1 MKDLALHLLDI
12 IENSAKGGASRV
24 QVEFLRDGPRLE
36 IRIRDNGPG
45 LPPEVAADPTDPF
58 ATTRRERKAG
68 LGLAL
73 LRMAAE
79 RTGGRVAVESARGR
93 GVAVTAVFD
102 LTHID
107 AQPVGA
113 LDEALAGAIAAWPQL
128 DFEVRTGPAR
138 RVILDT
144 AEIKKELKGIDL
156 SLPKMHNV
164 LKVCLR
170 QELQDLSGGPAPSAV
185 PPPRQFENPPKGGV

>member
-1 MKDLALHLLDI
+1 MKDLSLHLLDI
-12 IENSAKGGASRV
+12 IENSAKGGATRV
-24 QVEFLRDGPRLE
+24 VAEFRRAGPLLE
-36 IRIRDNGPG
+36 MRISDNGPG
-45 LPPEVAADPTDPF
+45 LPSEVAADPTDPF

-68 LGLAL
+68 LGLAM

-79 RTGGRVAVESARGR
+79 RTGGRVTVDSAPGR
-93 GVAVTAVFD
+93 GVAVSAVFN
-102 LTHID
+102 LAHID

-113 LDEALAGAIAAWPQL
+113 LDEALAGAVAAWPQL
-128 DFEVRTGPAR
+128 DFEVRVGPDR

-144 AEIKKELKGIDL
+144 AEIKKELKDIDF

-170 QELQDLSGGPAPSAV
+170 QELQALSAGPAPESASTA
-185 PPPRQFENPPKGGV
+185 G